1 MSIDGTSNNDVLIG
15 TAASDI
21 INAYAGNDTI
31 TGGGGNDTINGE
43 SGNNTY
49 FYYMGDGADLI
60 KSYSD
65 STPYLGNSTGK
76 FNTISFGEGIYPS
89 GIDAYRS
96 GDNLVLSIIGTMD
109 SITVENFFDGD
120 NHLNN
125 YNPIQQVTFFNGTV
139 WNLETLDDM
148 AFTGNGSSEAFYGTI
163 DKDTFNGLAGNDTY
177 YGRGG
182 NDTYLFGKG
191 DGADV
196 IKSYYDARDYLGND
210 AGKFNTIQ
218 FKSDVAPSDIDAYR
232 SGDNLVLSI
241 TGTTDS
247 ITIENYF
254 NNNNHLDGYN
264 PIQQVVFYDGTVW
277 NLEAID
283 DKAFTGNGS
292 SEVFYGTIAS
302 DTFNGMGGNDSY
314 NTQGGNDTYLFGK
327 GDGADII
334 KSFYDTRDYLGNDSG
349 KFSTLMF
356 KVGVLP
362 SEIDAYRSEDDLVLK
377 IMGTT
382 DSIIVENFYNDNN
395 HLNAYNPVQ
404 QIKFADGTVWNLET
418 IDDKAFTGNAT
429 SEVFYGTIA
438 SDTFNGMAGNDSYYG
453 QGSND
458 IYLFGKGDGADVIKS
473 YYDARDYLGNDLGKF
488 NTIAFKSGVLPSE
501 IDAYRSGDNLVL
513 SIIGTTDSI
522 TVENFFDSNNH
533 LNVNNPIQQVTF
545 SDGTVWNLETL
556 DDKAFT
562 GNATSEVFK
571 GTLVNDTFNGLGGSD
586 TFTSNGGNDT
596 YLFGKGDGNDII
608 QSYYDSRDYLGNDAG
623 KYNVLSLKSGVLP
636 SEVSISRI
644 GTDIKVSILGTD
656 SVLINDF
663 FSYNTVTDYTVN
675 NTYNPVQS
683 IKFSNGMVWS
693 QQDIINHVILGMTIT
708 GAVGDDVLVGT
719 IKNDD
724 FFGLTGNDTYIVN
737 DVGDK
742 VTEASTVSTEIDT
755 VLSSVSYTLSANVE
769 NLTLT
774 GAAAINA
781 TGNGLANTLIGNSAN
796 NILDGGAGIDVMM
809 GGAGNDTY
817 VVDNTGDLIVEQS
830 GAGADLVQSYL
841 TAYTLGTQLENLR
854 IMSTGSANG
863 TGNELNNI
871 IYAGVGNNV
880 VDGGIGIDGVSY
892 AYAGSGVNVNL
903 GLTTAQATGGSG
915 TDTILNIENLYGSAY
930 GDTLRGNTV
939 GNKLY
944 GAAGNDLIY
953 VGAGTASDL
962 IDGGA
967 GTDGLSYAYAA
978 IGVKVDLGLTTAQ
991 ATGGSGSD
999 TIVNIENLYGSAYAD
1014 TLKGNA
1020 SGNQLYGVAGNDTL
1034 NGMGG
1039 NDTLNG
1045 GAGLDTF
1052 VFNTALSATGNKDT
1066 ITDFNV
1072 ADDTI
1077 QLENAIFTKLTALG
1091 TLATSYFCANA
1102 TGIAADSN
1110 DFICY
1115 NTATGVLSY
1124 DADGSGSGASVAFAV
1139 LGNSVHPALTAADFV
1154 VV

>member
-1 MSIDGTSNNDVLIG
+1 
-15 TAASDI
+15 
-21 INAYAGNDTI
+21 
-31 TGGGGNDTINGE
+31 
-43 SGNNTY
+43 
-49 FYYMGDGADLI
+49 
-60 KSYSD
+60 
-65 STPYLGNSTGK
+65 
-76 FNTISFGEGIYPS
+76 
-89 GIDAYRS
+89 
-96 GDNLVLSIIGTMD
+96 
-109 SITVENFFDGD
+109 
-120 NHLNN
+120 
-125 YNPIQQVTFFNGTV
+125 
-139 WNLETLDDM
+139 
-148 AFTGNGSSEAFYGTI
+148 
-163 DKDTFNGLAGNDTY
+163 
-177 YGRGG
+177 
-182 NDTYLFGKG
+182 
-191 DGADV
+191 
-196 IKSYYDARDYLGND
+196 
-210 AGKFNTIQ
+210 
-218 FKSDVAPSDIDAYR
+218 
-232 SGDNLVLSI
+232 
-241 TGTTDS
+241 
-247 ITIENYF
+247 
-254 NNNNHLDGYN
+254 
-264 PIQQVVFYDGTVW
+264 
-277 NLEAID
+277 
-283 DKAFTGNGS
+283 
-292 SEVFYGTIAS
+292 
-302 DTFNGMGGNDSY
+302 
-314 NTQGGNDTYLFGK
+314 
-327 GDGADII
+327 
-334 KSFYDTRDYLGNDSG
+334 
-349 KFSTLMF
+349 
-356 KVGVLP
+356 
-362 SEIDAYRSEDDLVLK
+362 
-377 IMGTT
+377 
-382 DSIIVENFYNDNN
+382 
-395 HLNAYNPVQ
+395 
-404 QIKFADGTVWNLET
+404 
-418 IDDKAFTGNAT
+418 
-429 SEVFYGTIA
+429 
-438 SDTFNGMAGNDSYYG
+438 MAGNDSYYG

-742 VTEASTVSTEIDT
+742 VTETSTVSTEIDT